1 MELTGIGK
9 KAVNVI
15 RKMKQYIYFMRLG
28 SEV

>member
-1 MELTGIGK
+1 MELTGIEK

-15 RKMKQYIYFMRLG
+15 CKMKQYIYFMRLR